1 MPRALDDLV
10 AALSSLPGIGKKS
23 ATRMAFYLLKRP
35 AEESAELAARIVKAR
50 EALRPCINCGNL
62 AEEQLCNICSDQSRD
77 RSLICVVEESSDLQA
92 IESTGEYKGLYHV
105 LGGAL
110 SPLDGI
116 GPEELNLDSLKQRV
130 ATGVKEVILATNP
143 STEGEATA
151 SFIMSMLKDTAVK
164 ISRIARGL
172 PAGGSL
178 EFADKTTLSRA
189 MENRTAMKK

>member
-1 MPRALDDLV
+1 MPKTLDELIE
-10 AALSSLPGIGKKS
+10 ALSSLPGIGRKS

-35 AEESAELAARIVKAR
+35 ADESAELAGRIVRAR
-50 EALRPCINCGNL
+50 ENLRPCTNCGNL
-62 AEEQLCNICSDQSRD
+62 AESQLCDICANDSRD
-77 RSLICVVEESSDLQA
+77 KSLICVVEESSDLQA
-92 IESTGEYKGLYHV
+92 IESTGEYRGLYHV

-116 GPEELNLDSLKQRV
+116 GPDELNLDSLRQRV
-130 ATGVKEVILATNP
+130 ASDAREVILATNP

-151 SFIMSMLKDTAVK
+151 SYIMALLKDSGVK
-164 ISRIARGL
+164 LSRIARGL

-189 MENRTAMKK
+189 MENRTAMK

>member
-1 MPRALDDLV
+1 MPKALDDLV

-35 AEESAELAARIVKAR
+35 AEESAELADRIVKAR

-130 ATGVKEVILATNP
+130 ATGVTEVILATNP

-151 SFIMSMLKDTAVK
+151 SYIMSLLKDTGIK

-189 MENRTAMKK
+189 MENRTAMK

>member
-1 MPRALDDLV
+1 MSRVLDELIE
-10 AALSSLPGIGKKS
+10 ALSSLPGIGKKS

-35 AEESAELAARIVKAR
+35 ADESAELASRIVRAR
-50 EALRPCINCGNL
+50 ENLRPCTNCGNL
-62 AEEQLCNICSDQSRD
+62 AESPLCDICANDSRD
-77 RSLICVVEESSDLQA
+77 KSLICVVEESSDLQA
-92 IESTGEYKGLYHV
+92 IESTGEYRGVYHV

-116 GPEELNLDSLKQRV
+116 GPDELNLDTLRQRV
-130 ATGVKEVILATNP
+130 ASGAREVILATNP

-151 SFIMSMLKDTAVK
+151 SYIMALLKDSGVK
-164 ISRIARGL
+164 LSRIARGL

-189 MENRTAMKK
+189 MENRTAMK

>member
-1 MPRALDDLV
+1 MPKALDDLV

-35 AEESAELAARIVKAR
+35 AEESAELASRIVKAR
-50 EALRPCINCGNL
+50 QDLKPCINCGNL
-62 AEEQLCNICSDQSRD
+62 AEEELCHICSDQSRD
-77 RSLICVVEESSDLQA
+77 RSFICVVEESSDLQA

-116 GPEELNLDSLKQRV
+116 GPDELNLDGLKRRL
-130 ATGVKEVILATNP
+130 ATGVTEVILATNP

-151 SFIMSMLKDTAVK
+151 SYIMSMLKDSGVK

-189 MENRTAMKK
+189 MENRTAMK

>member
-189 MENRTAMKK
+189 MENRTDMKK

>member
-23 ATRMAFYLLKRP
+23 ATRMAFFLLKRP
-35 AEESAELAARIVKAR
+35 PEESAELAARIVKAR
-50 EALRPCINCGNL
+50 QALKPCVNCGNL
-62 AEEQLCNICSDQSRD
+62 AEEELCDICSEQSRD
-77 RSLICVVEESSDLQA
+77 RTIICVVEESSDLQA

-116 GPEELNLDSLKQRV
+116 GPDELNLDSLKDRV
-130 ATGVKEVILATNP
+130 DKGAKEIILATNP

-151 SFIMSMLKDTAVK
+151 SYIKLMLKDSGVK

-189 MENRTAMKK
+189 M

>member
-50 EALRPCINCGNL
+50 EDLRPCINCGNL
-62 AEEQLCNICSDQSRD
+62 AEARLCDICADQSRD

-92 IESTGEYKGLYHV
+92 IESTGEYKGLYQV

-116 GPEELNLDSLKQRV
+116 GPDELNLDSLRQRV
-130 ATGVKEVILATNP
+130 ASGIREVILATNP

-151 SFIMSMLKDTAVK
+151 SYIMSMLKDTGIN

-189 MENRTAMKK
+189 MENRTTMK